1 MVNAGGLLDTLAA
14 RITAMPGSSRVLI
27 GIAGPPGA
35 GKSTL
40 AAALAARLA
49 GGATALDSPV
59 AHVPMD
65 GFHLAD
71 AALDLLGLRDRKG
84 APETF
89 DALGYAAL
97 LARIRAGE
105 PVWAPAFERNLE
117 QPIAGSIP
125 VGAAT
130 RIVLSEGNY
139 LLLPDRPWS
148 SVRAQFSEVWYVTL
162 DDEQR
167 RDRLIRRHVEF
178 GKSPAQARA
187 WVAAVDDRNAALI
200 EASASAAD
208 HVVDLTGTDLCTP

>member
-1 MVNAGGLLDTLAA
+1 MVSTGGVLDALAGRLV
-14 RITAMPGSSRVLI
+14 AMLGAQRVLI
-27 GIAGPPGA
+27 GIAGPPGV

-49 GGATALDSPV
+49 GGAGPLDAPV
-59 AHVPMD
+59 VHVPMD

-89 DALGYAAL
+89 DAAGYAAL
-97 LARIRAGE
+97 LGRIRAGE
-105 PVWAPAFERNLE
+105 SVWAPAFERDLE

-130 RIVLSEGNY
+130 RLVLSEGNY
-139 LLLPDRPWS
+139 LLLPDGPWPT
-148 SVRAQFSEVWYVTL
+148 VRAQFSEVWYVTL
-162 DDEQR
+162 DDEVR

-178 GKSPAQARA
+178 GKSPEQARA
-187 WVAAVDDRNAALI
+187 WVAAVDDCNAALI
-200 EASASAAD
+200 KASATGAD
-208 HVVDLTGTDLCTP
+208 HVVDLTGTQF